1 MKRFL
6 FLIIC
11 CFIAVIGMAQTFK
24 IGGVSQDSVGIFGL
38 ENNIL
43 RLGTITDTASISKE
57 IVIENISEE
66 PIDLYSIIPTK
77 GCLRFNYQK
86 GIIQPKEK
94 RIISFTLDVNM
105 CLQKYSN
112 SSAVSSIRVDFC
124 TKKPHSLPTRL
135 GVGFIKMD
143 MWNLREEYN
152 KKNGKKKEKEF
163 DIHSMFR

>member
-6 FLIIC
+6 FLMIC
-11 CFIAVIGMAQTFK
+11 CFIAVNGMAQTFK

-38 ENNIL
+38 KNNIL

-66 PIDLYSIIPTK
+66 PIDLYSILPTK

-94 RIISFTLDVNM
+94 RIISFTLDINM
-105 CLQKYSN
+105 CLQRYSKV
-112 SSAVSSIRVDFC
+112 SPVSSIRVDFR
-124 TKKPHSLPTRL
+124 TKKPHSLPTLL
-135 GVGFIKMD
+135 GVGFINMN
-143 MWNLREEYN
+143 MWDLWEEYN
-152 KKNGKKKEKEF
+152 KKNGKKE
-163 DIHSMFR
+163 